1 MVMILSLIVGCLDCH
16 IYLGS
21 DSRVFKYYPA
31 GKKWGVEV
39 EVSLGAIEHVK
50 GWGQRKD

>member
-1 MVMILSLIVGCLDCH
+1 MW
-16 IYLGS
+16 GS
-21 DSRVFKYYPA
+21 DSRIFEYHPA

-50 GWGQRKD
+50 GRGRGQRKD